1 MTIKQDSNSQIF
13 PHQSHFQ
20 APLHSIFERIAR
32 DYPNKNAVSFVEQHL
47 TYGELNEKANELAHC
62 LISKGIKAECRVAVC
77 LRPGLEIIVAL
88 LAIQKAG
95 GVYLPIDPD
104 YPKGRIQSIFEDAV
118 VDLTIAQD
126 DVIENLGEVLVRPYT
141 LQQTKSISNVTRR
154 DNPQVD
160 IWDENTA
167 YIFYTSGTTGRP
179 KGIAISYK
187 SFAYYVL
194 SAISQFG
201 ITPKDTIL
209 TIAKFS
215 FSISLFDLMTSVISG
230 GRLIVLPRDKIMDY
244 HSLATALEK
253 ATVVHIGPN
262 LLKGLVRY
270 IKKNY
275 PTYQR
280 FAGLRHVSSGG
291 DIVPAELLEELK
303 VIFPRAEI
311 YVIYGCTEIACM
323 GCCYLIPRDT
333 LVERSYVGKPFRET
347 EIVLLNDEGKQVA
360 NGEIGE
366 ICFQGPGVMKGYLNR
381 EELTSNAF
389 VKTDSATYFRTGDLG
404 RIHPS
409 GNLEYLGRRDF
420 QIKLRGQRVELVEVE
435 SNLRKAPKVRD
446 AVVTANKI
454 GVGDKRLI
462 AYITLEDPNN
472 FSLDAIR
479 AYLHDRL
486 PDYMQPSGWIIL
498 ESIPLNENFKIA
510 RKVLPPA
517 TLENLIITDT
527 YVAPR
532 NEIEMILTTIW
543 QNVLDISRVG
553 INDNFF
559 NIGGN
564 SLIAMNMSML
574 AAEKGFEVSPLQMAN
589 TPTIAG
595 LVEAG
600 LKQYSEVDGC
610 VPNDRSSGSLPE
622 LPPFIL
628 RFLYERDCQ
637 TPHHWNIS
645 RILVAKRRL
654 SFELLEKTFRYLGDR
669 HDALRLRFNLDGDR
683 WQARVLETSKDTL
696 ACKTVDLSNLSPE
709 KQVEAIAEVAKV
721 CQREINL
728 TNGPI
733 AYLVLFDLG
742 KEQPQELFFV
752 VHHFA
757 MDVIS
762 WKIFWL
768 EFELAYQ
775 RLEATGEITLS
786 TLPVSFKTWTQILR
800 QYANSR
806 TVETD
811 VQQWIRQP
819 WSEVPT
825 LPKDLSDERNVNT
838 NSSAKV
844 VSFALSEWQTETLM
858 RSGTYELDVEHILI
872 SSLAAALNQWQESG
886 FVYFDRLVHGRNVG
900 LSESDLSRTLG
911 CIISYAPT
919 LLRIDTRASAGD
931 ILLDVAEQM
940 KQLRDS
946 GTSIDLYKYLGS
958 NPALVKCLKEL
969 PQAEVLLNYRGKVD
983 DVLERSSVFDG
994 TREIAGLDHNPQG
1007 LRQYP
1012 LAIVIDIIDRQL
1024 EVRCVYSANIHKRE
1038 SIAALCAKFLERL
1051 VSMQCEATRRS
1062 HLKINNSKLS
1072 AMS

>member
-1 MTIKQDSNSQIF
+1 MTRQEYSNPKLF
-13 PHQSHFQ
+13 RDPSHFQ
-20 APLHSIFERIAR
+20 APLHAIFERSVR
-32 DYPNKNAVSFVEQHL
+32 EHLNKNAVSFVEQHL
-47 TYGELNEKANELAHC
+47 TYGELNEKANELAHW
-62 LISKGIKAECRVAVC
+62 LVFKGIKAERRVAVC
-77 LRPGLEIIVAL
+77 LRPGFEIIIAL

-95 GVYLPIDPD
+95 GVYLTIDPD
-104 YPKGRIQSIFEDAV
+104 YPKERIQSIFEDAG

-126 DVIENLGEVLVRPYT
+126 DVIENLGDVLIRPHT
-141 LQQTKSISNVTRR
+141 LQQTKSISDVSRR
-154 DNPQVD
+154 DNPRVD
-160 IWDENTA
+160 ICEQDTA
-167 YIFYTSGTTGRP
+167 YIFYTSGTTGQP

-187 SFAYYVL
+187 SLAYYVL

-201 ITPKDTIL
+201 MTPKDTTL

-215 FSISLFDLMTSVISG
+215 FSISLFDLMTSIISG
-230 GRLIVLPRDKIMDY
+230 GRLIVLPRDEIMDY
-244 HSLATALEK
+244 GSLTTALER

-262 LLKGLVRY
+262 LLKGLVLY

-291 DIVPAELLEELK
+291 DTVPAELLEELK
-303 VIFPRAEI
+303 IIFPRAEI

-333 LVERSYVGKPFRET
+333 LVERSYIGKPFRGMKM
-347 EIVLLNDEGKQVA
+347 ILLGDDGKQVN

-366 ICFQGPGVMKGYLNR
+366 ICFQGPGVMKSYLNR
-381 EELTSNAF
+381 EELTSNTF
-389 VKTDSATYFRTGDLG
+389 VKIGGSTYFRTGDLG
-404 RIHPS
+404 RMHSS

-435 SNLRKAPKVRD
+435 SHLRQAPGVLD

-479 AYLHDRL
+479 AYLHDHL
-486 PDYMQPSGWIIL
+486 PDYMQPSSWIIL

-510 RKVLPPA
+510 RNALPPA

-532 NEIEMILTTIW
+532 NEIERILTTIW
-543 QNVLDISRVG
+543 QNVLDIPQVG

-564 SLIAMNMSML
+564 SLSAMNISML
-574 AAEKGFEVSPLQMAN
+574 AAEKGLEVSPLQMAD
-589 TPTIAG
+589 TPTIAE
-595 LVEAG
+595 LVEADVG
-600 LKQYSEVDGC
+600 QYSEVDCC

-654 SFELLEKTFRYLGDR
+654 CFKLLEKTFRYLGDR

-683 WQARVLETSKDTL
+683 WQARVLETSKETL
-696 ACKTVDLSNLSPE
+696 ACKSVDLSNLSPE
-709 KQVEAIAEVAKV
+709 KQVEAIAEVSQV
-721 CQREINL
+721 YQREINL

-733 AYLVLFDLG
+733 AYMVLFDLG
-742 KEQPQELFFV
+742 KKQQELFFV

-775 RLEATGEITLS
+775 RLEATSEITLS
-786 TLPVSFKTWTQILR
+786 TLPVSFKTWTQVLR
-800 QYANSR
+800 QYANSP
-806 TVETD
+806 TVEAD
-811 VQQWIRQP
+811 VQKWIRQP

-825 LPKDLSDERNVNT
+825 LPKDLSDERSVNT
-838 NSSAKV
+838 NISAEV
-844 VSFALSEWQTETLM
+844 VRFALSEWQTETLM

-872 SSLAAALNQWQESG
+872 SSFAAALNQWQENG
-886 FVYFDRLVHGRNVG
+886 LVYFDRLVHGRNVG

-911 CIISYAPT
+911 CIISYSPI
-919 LLRIDTRASAGD
+919 LLRIDKRASAGN
-931 ILLDVAEQM
+931 ILLDVAKQM
-940 KQLRDS
+940 EQLRDS
-946 GTSIDLYKYLGS
+946 GTSIDLYRYLGS
-958 NPALVKCLKEL
+958 NPALVKSLKEL
-969 PQAEVLLNYRGKVD
+969 PQPEVLFNYRGKVD
-983 DVLERSSVFDG
+983 DVLERSSVFNG
-994 TREIAGLDHNPQG
+994 TRAIAGSDHNPEG

-1012 LAIVIDIIDRQL
+1012 LAIVVDIIDRQL

-1038 SIAALCAKFLERL
+1038 NIAALCAEFLEQL
-1051 VSMQCEATRRS
+1051 VSMQCEAKRCS
-1062 HLKINNSKLS
+1062 QLKIVNYELKD
-1072 AMS
+1072 

>member
-1 MTIKQDSNSQIF
+1 MTIEQYSNPKIF
-13 PHQSHFQ
+13 PHQFHFQ
-20 APLHSIFERIAR
+20 APLHTIFERIASEL
-32 DYPNKNAVSFVEQHL
+32 PNKNAVSFVEQHL
-47 TYGELNEKANELAHC
+47 TYRELNEKANELAHW
-62 LISKGIKAECRVAVC
+62 LIIKGIKAERRVAVC

-88 LAIQKAG
+88 LAIQKVG

-104 YPKGRIQSIFEDAV
+104 YPKGRIQSIVEDAT

-126 DVIENLGEVLVRPYT
+126 DVIENLGEVLVNPYT
-141 LQQTKSISNVTRR
+141 LQQTKSISDVTRH

-160 IWDENTA
+160 IGEQNTA
-167 YIFYTSGTTGRP
+167 YIFYTSGTTGLP

-187 SFAYYVL
+187 SLAYYVL
-194 SAISQFG
+194 SAISQFEM
-201 ITPKDTIL
+201 TPKDTTL
-209 TIAKFS
+209 TIAKYS
-215 FSISLFDLMTSVISG
+215 FSISLFELMTSIISG
-230 GRLIVLPRDKIMDY
+230 GRLMVLPRDEIMDY
-244 HSLATALEK
+244 GSLTTALER

-262 LLKGLVRY
+262 LLRGLVFY

-303 VIFPRAEI
+303 IIFPRAEI

-323 GCCYLIPRDT
+323 GCCYLIPRNT
-333 LVERSYVGKPFRET
+333 LVERSYIGKPFRGT
-347 EIVLLNDEGKQVA
+347 KIILLGDDGKQLT

-366 ICFQGPGVMKGYLNR
+366 ICFKGPGVMKGYLNR
-381 EELTSNAF
+381 PELTSNTF
-389 VKTDSATYFRTGDLG
+389 VKIGGSSYFRTGDLG
-404 RIHPS
+404 RVHPS

-420 QIKLRGQRVELVEVE
+420 QIKLRGQRVELIEVE
-435 SNLRKAPKVRD
+435 SHLRQAPGVRD

-498 ESIPLNENFKIA
+498 ESIPLNENLKIA
-510 RKVLPPA
+510 RKALPPA

-527 YVAPR
+527 YIEPR
-532 NEIEMILTTIW
+532 NEIERILTTIW
-543 QNVLDISRVG
+543 QDVLDIPRVG

-564 SLIAMNMSML
+564 SLSAMNISML
-574 AAEKGFEVSPLQMAN
+574 AAEKGVEVSPLQMAN

-595 LVEAG
+595 LIEAG
-600 LKQYSEVDGC
+600 LEQYSKEDDSVSS
-610 VPNDRSSGSLPE
+610 DRSFGLLPE

-628 RFLYERDCQ
+628 RFLYERGCQ

-645 RILVAKRRL
+645 RILIAKRRL
-654 SFELLEKTFRYLGDR
+654 SFKLLEKTFRYLGER
-669 HDALRLRFNLDGDR
+669 HDALRLRFSLDGDL

-709 KQVEAIAEVAKV
+709 KQVETIAEVAQV
-721 CQREINL
+721 YQREINL

-733 AYLVLFDLG
+733 AYMVLFDLG

-775 RLEATGEITLS
+775 QLEATSEINLS
-786 TLPVSFKTWTQILR
+786 TLPVSFKTWTQVLR
-800 QYANSR
+800 QYANSP
-806 TVETD
+806 TVETNI
-811 VQQWIRQP
+811 QKWIRQP
-819 WSEVPT
+819 WSQVLT
-825 LPKDLSDERNVNT
+825 LPKDLSDEPSVNT

-844 VSFALSEWQTETLM
+844 VRFALSEWQTETLM

-872 SSLAAALNQWQESG
+872 SSLAAALDRWQKSG

-919 LLRIDTRASAGD
+919 LLRIDTQASAVNT
-931 ILLDVAEQM
+931 LLNVAQQM
-940 KQLRDS
+940 KQLRDT
-946 GTSIDLYKYLGS
+946 GAIIDLYRYLGS
-958 NPALVKCLKEL
+958 NPALVQSLKEL
-969 PQAEVLLNYRGKVD
+969 PQAEVLFNYRGKID
-983 DVLERSSVFDG
+983 DVLERSRVFNG
-994 TREIAGLDHNPQG
+994 TRAIAGLDHDPEG

-1012 LAIVIDIIDRQL
+1012 LAIVVDIIERQL
-1024 EVRCVYSANIHKRE
+1024 EVRCVYSKKIHKRE
-1038 SIAALCAKFLERL
+1038 SIANLCAEFLDRL
-1051 VSMQCEATRRS
+1051 VSMQCEAARRS
-1062 HLKINNSKLS
+1062 HLKIVNHELKD
-1072 AMS
+1072 